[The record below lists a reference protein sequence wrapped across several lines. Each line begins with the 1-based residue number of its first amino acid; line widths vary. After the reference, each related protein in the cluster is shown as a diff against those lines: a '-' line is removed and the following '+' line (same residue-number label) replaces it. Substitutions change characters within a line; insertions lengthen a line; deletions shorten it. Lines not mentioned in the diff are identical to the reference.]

1 MGLTLSRAQLE
12 LLFFLLHPPPFI
24 VEFPE
29 TLQQVRLGW
38 YKTAECRSIYNN
50 AHPRSIS
57 ISESLQFCL
66 GGAGRVDDVEGGGAR
81 DTCQGDS
88 GGPVML
94 SGPRS
99 GNGSDE
105 RVYAIGIISF
115 GPWMCGNGFPSVYT
129 WVPGYLTWILNN
141 VVA

>member
-1 MGLTLSRAQLE
+1 
-12 LLFFLLHPPPFI
+12 
-24 VEFPE
+24 
-29 TLQQVRLGW
+29 
-38 YKTAECRSIYNN
+38 
-50 AHPRSIS
+50 
-57 ISESLQFCL
+57 
-66 GGAGRVDDVEGGGAR
+66 
-81 DTCQGDS
+81 
-88 GGPVML
+88 ML